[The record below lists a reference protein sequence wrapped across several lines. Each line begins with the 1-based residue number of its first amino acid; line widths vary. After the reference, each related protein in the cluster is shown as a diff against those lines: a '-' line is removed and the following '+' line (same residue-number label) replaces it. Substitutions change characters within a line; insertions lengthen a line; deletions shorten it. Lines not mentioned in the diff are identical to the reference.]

1 MACGFQVDEFRCVFA
16 CVAGGCQS
24 VLCCAVLCCAV
35 LCCAVLCCAS
45 EVYWTPNVTAN
56 GRGGTRAAQLTFR
69 RDSRSAFS
77 RSIAARVESRFL
89 PGVRPGVFESSPSLH
104 NTQRH
109 TKPTKPTSQAD
120 GAAARGRAGGQRTAP
135 HWGRA
140 SFKHKLWCWQ
150 YTSISRL
157 TRLMPAPTPPSAC
170 RRSRSQRRRQD
181 QTSASHP
188 RSVDRHTTTV
198 QRGSTA
204 PAARRGRDTAQAT
217 RRA

>member
-24 VLCCAVLCCAV
+24 VLCCAVLCCAVLCCAVLCCAVLCCAV

-135 HWGRA
+135 HLIGGGLPL
-140 SFKHKLWCWQ
+140 S
-150 YTSISRL
+150 TSCGAGN
-157 TRLMPAPTPPSAC
+157 THPFPG
-170 RRSRSQRRRQD
+170 
-181 QTSASHP
+181 SH
-188 RSVDRHTTTV
+188 
-198 QRGSTA
+198 G
-204 PAARRGRDTAQAT
+204 
-217 RRA
+217 